1 MPGRM
6 AQWGNDLY
14 TGKRSYDIVGSRRR
28 WFGLAIGLV
37 AASLLLLLT
46 IGLNLGIAFR
56 GGSEFTVPGASTTA
70 EQPAIDAVARIEG
83 AQPPR
88 VSVVGERTI
97 RVQTSQLDDQQTD
110 ELAGLLAD
118 AYGVGEAEIGSSFIG
133 ATWGADVTS
142 KALRGLVIFL
152 ALVSL
157 VLTLYFRDWR
167 MALAGIVALLHD
179 VAITVGVYA
188 VVGWE
193 VTPATVIGFLTILGY
208 SLYDAVVVFDMI
220 KEVTKPLGPTSRT
233 TYSEAANQA
242 LSSTLVRSLN
252 TSLVAILPV
261 GAILFIGTTLFGA
274 GTLKDLSLALFVG
287 MIVGTYSSICV
298 ATPLLVQ
305 FKEREPKYK
314 QIRQNIARREQSSK
328 RSPKARV
335 KAGAGASAATEDDL
349 SDDAG
354 EDDRQDTPDIRS
366 TVTVRKVV
374 QSGSRQQPK
383 RGSRQQRRGGK

>member
-208 SLYDAVVVFDMI
+208 SLYDTVVVFD
-220 KEVTKPLGPTSRT
+220 KVRENVAGVLDQRRY
-233 TYSEAANQA
+233 TYGEMANLAVNQ
-242 LSSTLVRSLN
+242 TLVRSLN
-252 TSLVAILPV
+252 TSVVAVLPV
-261 GAILFIGTTLFGA
+261 ASILFIGAFLLGA
-274 GTLKDLSLALFVG
+274 GTLRDIALALFIG
-287 MIVGTYSSICV
+287 IVAGTFSSVFI
-298 ATPLLVQ
+298 ATPLLVWLR
-305 FKEREPKYK
+305 EREPAV
-314 QIRQNIARREQSSK
+314 REHNAAVLAARAKSAAAAGGE
-328 RSPKARV
+328 PETVATAARV
-335 KAGAGASAATEDDL
+335 RVGSLTPGEHLGNRAQPRRRNPNRPAG
-349 SDDAG
+349 
-354 EDDRQDTPDIRS
+354 
-366 TVTVRKVV
+366 RK
-374 QSGSRQQPK
+374 S
-383 RGSRQQRRGGK
+383 